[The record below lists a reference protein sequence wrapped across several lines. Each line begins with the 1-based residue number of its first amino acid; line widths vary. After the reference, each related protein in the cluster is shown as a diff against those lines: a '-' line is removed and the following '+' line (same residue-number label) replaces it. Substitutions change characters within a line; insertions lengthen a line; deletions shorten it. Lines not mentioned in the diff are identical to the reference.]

1 MAGSGSGAAGG
12 PARGPHS
19 RRDLRLCIRYLL
31 VWLDLARL
39 DLILR
44 GFYDAR
50 HVSNASTFMYPLRI
64 ACATIAIMA
73 SAMSCIPQ
81 QSAEHRSFPR
91 TVPEPPTVEGS
102 VVRHA
107 PGTRAYPTRSTAPIR
122 EPGAGTPAPGGAFP
136 APGASLARGDT
147 WEHVRL
153 LMTVVPVRS
162 ELSSL
167 HEFRRKL
174 RRYHGNQRFFDIIG
188 DNARPWLYHI
198 TRELAARGIPGE
210 IALLPA
216 VESGYDGR
224 AVSPR
229 NAAGLWQLLA
239 GTAREFKLSPR
250 SWWYDARHDTP
261 AATGAALDY
270 LTTLRDLFNNDWL
283 LAVAAY
289 NCGPG
294 NVRRAIR
301 RAGLE
306 IETADYAA
314 IERHLPAETR
324 GHIAKWLVLSEIVAM
339 PRLHNVRIEAIPWRP
354 YFTTVSANSQIDLA
368 DAARHVGMSP
378 REFSALNFGYRRGV
392 TAPNGPHRV
401 LVPVERAER
410 LDRELSRAG
419 PVRLAPVRLAE
430 GPRYRIRQG
439 DTLGLIARAHG
450 TTVEALMAANRLD
463 SDLIRAGRELLI
475 PVLGSL
481 SGTLASANPGVHV
494 VSPGDTLWL
503 IARKYQATVSSLRDW
518 NRLAPGSNVLRPG
531 QHLRVRGEG

>member
-1 MAGSGSGAAGG
+1 MV
-12 PARGPHS
+12 
-19 RRDLRLCIRYLL
+19 RR
-31 VWLDLARL
+31 
-39 DLILR
+39 
-44 GFYDAR
+44 
-50 HVSNASTFMYPLRI
+50 
-64 ACATIAIMA
+64 
-73 SAMSCIPQ
+73 
-81 QSAEHRSFPR
+81 E
-91 TVPEPPTVEGS
+91 
-102 VVRHA
+102 
-107 PGTRAYPTRSTAPIR
+107 
-122 EPGAGTPAPGGAFP
+122 
-136 APGASLARGDT
+136 
-147 WEHVRL
+147 
-153 LMTVVPVRS
+153 
-162 ELSSL
+162 
-167 HEFRRKL
+167 
-174 RRYHGNQRFFDIIG
+174 
-188 DNARPWLYHI
+188 
-198 TRELAARGIPGE
+198 
-210 IALLPA
+210 
-216 VESGYDGR
+216 
-224 AVSPR
+224 
-229 NAAGLWQLLA
+229 
-239 GTAREFKLSPR
+239 
-250 SWWYDARHDTP
+250 HDTP

-354 YFTTVSANSQIDLA
+354 YFATVSANSQIDLA

-378 REFSALNFGYRRGV
+378 REFSVLNFGYRRGV

-410 LDRELSRAG
+410 LGRERSRAG

-430 GPRYRIRQG
+430 GSRYRIRQG

>member
-1 MAGSGSGAAGG
+1 MAGSGSVAASGAR
-12 PARGPHS
+12 PAAHTP
-19 RRDLRLCIRYLL
+19 RRDLRLRIRRLL
-31 VWLDLARL
+31 VWLDLARF
-39 DLILR
+39 DLIRR
-44 GFYDAR
+44 GFYDGR
-50 HVSNASTFMYPLRI
+50 YVSNVSTFMDSFRI

-73 SAMSCIPQ
+73 SATSCIQQ

-91 TVPEPPTVEGS
+91 TVSEPPTVEGS

-107 PGTRAYPTRSTAPIR
+107 PGIRAYPTRSTAPVR
-122 EPGAGTPAPGGAFP
+122 EPGAGAPAPGDAFP
-136 APGASLARGDT
+136 VPDASPARGDT

-167 HEFRRKL
+167 REFRRKL

-188 DNARPWLYHI
+188 NNARPWLYHI

-216 VESGYDGR
+216 VESGYDGK
-224 AVSPR
+224 AISSR

-239 GTAREFKLSPR
+239 GTARELKLPR
-250 SWWYDARHDTP
+250 SWWYDARHDAPT
-261 AATGAALDY
+261 ATDAALDY

-294 NVRRAIR
+294 NLRRAIR

-324 GHIAKWLVLSEIVAM
+324 SHIARWLVLSEIVVM

-354 YFTTVSANSQIDLA
+354 YFATVSANSQIDLA

-378 REFSALNFGYRRGV
+378 RELSALNFGYRRGV

-401 LVPVERAER
+401 LVPVEHAER
-410 LDRELSRAG
+410 LGRELSRAG
-419 PVRLAPVRLAE
+419 PVRLAE
-430 GPRYRIRQG
+430 GRRYRIRQG
-439 DTLGLIARAHG
+439 DTLDLIARAHG
-450 TTVEALMAANRLD
+450 TTVKALMAANRLD

-475 PVLGSL
+475 PVRGSS
-481 SGTLASANPGVHV
+481 SGTLASVNPGVHV
-494 VSPGDTLWL
+494 VGPGDTLWL

-518 NRLAPGSNVLRPG
+518 NRLAPGSNLLRPG